1 MANFAYLRVS
11 TDSQDL
17 NNQKV
22 GIVDYAMARNFPITK
37 FIEDKV
43 SGRIDWKHR
52 EIGRLLDKAV
62 RGDVILTSEI
72 SRLSR
77 STLQVLEILKVAA
90 DKEVSVHIIKN
101 GLIMDGSIS
110 STITATV
117 LGLAAEIERELI
129 SSRTK
134 EALAKRKA
142 DGVTLGRPKGEAQHL
157 KLDEMNETIDRYLQ
171 LGINK
176 VAISKLVNCTPATLY
191 SWLKKRKNMKFKSKL
206 KVAV

>member
-1 MANFAYLRVS
+1 MTNFAYLRVS
-11 TDSQDL
+11 TGGQDL

-22 GIVDYAMARNFPITK
+22 GVVDYAMSRSMPITK
-37 FIEDKV
+37 IIEDKI
-43 SGRIDWKHR
+43 SGKIDWRNR
-52 EIGRLLDKAV
+52 EIGKLLDKAV
-62 RGDVILTSEI
+62 KGDVILTSEI

-90 DKEVSVHIIKN
+90 DKGVSVHIVKS

-129 SSRTK
+129 SCRTK
-134 EALAKRKA
+134 EALAKRKN
-142 DGVTLGRPKGEAQHL
+142 DGFKLGRPKGEAENL
-157 KLDEMNETIDRYLQ
+157 KLDEQSKNIDHYLQ
-171 LGINK
+171 LGVNK

-191 SWLKKRKNMKFKSKL
+191 SWLKKRKNMKFKKR
-206 KVAV
+206 VTA

>member
-1 MANFAYLRVS
+1 MNYAYLRVS

-22 GIVDYAMARNFPITK
+22 GVVDYAMAKNIPITK
-37 FIEDKV
+37 IIEDKV
-43 SGRIDWKHR
+43 SGRIDWRNR
-52 EIGRLLDKAV
+52 EIGKLLDKAV
-62 RGDVILTSEI
+62 KGDVILTSEI

-101 GLIMDGSIS
+101 SLIMDGSIS

-129 SSRTK
+129 SCRTK

-142 DGVTLGRPKGEAQHL
+142 DGFTLGRPKGEAVHL
-157 KLDEMNETIDRYLQ
+157 KLDEAEKSIDHYLQ

-191 SWLKKRKNMKFKSKL
+191 SWLKKRKNLKFKK
-206 KVAV
+206 KVKIAA